1 MLGSITWRSPLATI
15 QIHTGRASAFQP
27 LVEDSVPS
35 PTDAWALTALCTC
48 GQPWSNHE
56 VLEDSVVPSAP
67 GMNGPQP
74 PFVPPPLASLQAS
87 LPNPVRA
94 FTGLTSSG
102 STSSSGSASANENRN
117 AAMARHFP
125 RPKYKPP
132 RPYPTSTA
140 AVSTFQVV
148 IALWPNVIPGSAAA
162 DDLGSASLIVDFA
175 YTIDQFTEMILRLK
189 AHHLVFVAT
198 LPSTDQSNI
207 IQELSSQL
215 SANLLAH
222 NLVLP
227 AGPGDSTNGDST
239 IPWFRLPWMVLEPTR
254 RKAVYTF
261 GQHAKVNANNFNRK
275 MILDINSKFVNPDI
289 EHTPRFANVRGS
301 LPPTLSA
308 EALDD
313 ASHPEQLH
321 SCFGHRL
328 LYGLP
333 HSGNYRTV
341 ECLGALCPDE
351 DLAPVSVPLR
361 PPRQRERTPAA
372 MVASTSQIRSRP
384 ASLTPPPPSHRRRLN
399 SSSYIEVLSS
409 DDEDFVLPL
418 PLAPRRTNPP
428 RNTRL
433 PIVSDTQLPSVAP
446 AHPPTQIRLAAG
458 SEISDW
464 QRSVWIE
471 VASVPDSQTV
481 RIKGANITAISEFI
495 IALFYH
501 LRMKQVDP
509 SSAPPFP
516 RPAAINY
523 PRTGMTHL
531 SFLQSEMHRSYYLA
545 SSALGRGVEQAVW
558 RHVLSLLAED
568 TRFWQPTPAEPQYFT
583 FLLSPVSSE
592 PERTAKFYVYGQLIA
607 IHLYYY
613 GHGLSVGLWPVLAI
627 ALGRASMLLGE
638 GFLRLISPDVASDL
652 RPWFAL
658 AVEDPMP
665 SSLTAPVS
673 RLLMD
678 VLEIQPSQVPFP
690 RSPTQH
696 DDITVR
702 LLSRKLLGRDGFDM
716 SLSDYANFG
725 DHLRTLLPLQAACL
739 IAGMY
744 RRQIQNLQDVALMRS
759 LFELRF
765 KRYLTGD
772 GHPQQCRDNGLVAT
786 DEEMQRGSTT
796 PFLRAQLLLLTAIES
811 SLLPVKDTWGIRFMV
826 SDHIQP
832 GINVRPHSEA
842 LPLQFHTCTGGVEV
856 RVNAI
861 LFDMMIKSPRGDE
874 DTEFDVWMHTQIYN
888 ADLAYNRI

>member
-1 MLGSITWRSPLATI
+1 MLGSITWRSPLATV

-27 LVEDSVPS
+27 LVEDSGPS

-67 GMNGPQP
+67 LHSY
-74 PFVPPPLASLQAS
+74 PPPLASLQAS

-125 RPKYKPP
+125 RSKYKPP

-140 AVSTFQVV
+140 AVSTFQIV

-227 AGPGDSTNGDST
+227 AGPGGSTNGDST
-239 IPWFRLPWMVLEPTR
+239 ILWFRLPWMVLEPTQ

-321 SCFGHRL
+321 SCFGHCL

-361 PPRQRERTPAA
+361 PPRQLGLRLWCDSPSAEPQK
-372 MVASTSQIRSRP
+372 TSELFICELNP
-384 ASLTPPPPSHRRRLN
+384 SL
-399 SSSYIEVLSS
+399 YIEVLSS

-418 PLAPRRTNPP
+418 SLAPRRTNPP

-458 SEISDW
+458 SEITDW

-471 VASVPDSQTV
+471 VASVPDSQT
-481 RIKGANITAISEFI
+481 
-495 IALFYH
+495 
-501 LRMKQVDP
+501 QVDP

-545 SSALGRGVEQAVW
+545 SALGRGVEQAVW

-702 LLSRKLLGRDGFDM
+702 LLSRKLLGCEPWTHLDFLGAQDGFDM

-725 DHLRTLLPLQAACL
+725 DAACL

-744 RRQIQNLQDVALMRS
+744 RRQIQNLQDVLSHLHYLVLAPSTAPPQVALMRS
-759 LFELRF
+759 LFELQF
-765 KRYLTGD
+765 KRYLMGD

-786 DEEMQRGSTT
+786 DEKMQRGSTT

-811 SLLPVKDTWGIRFMV
+811 SLLPVKDTWGIRFTV

-832 GINVRPHSEA
+832 GINVHPHSEA

>member
-1 MLGSITWRSPLATI
+1 MCLTPSYWSQFDALSQIASNALEPCTVCNHAWIHHLAL
-15 QIHTGRASAFQP
+15 ASS
-27 LVEDSVPS
+27 DSSDPYRKGICIPDACGGFWPRS

-162 DDLGSASLIVDFA
+162 DDLASASLIVDFA

-189 AHHLVFVAT
+189 AHS
-198 LPSTDQSNI
+198 PR
-207 IQELSSQL
+207 
-215 SANLLAH
+215 
-222 NLVLP
+222 
-227 AGPGDSTNGDST
+227 GSTNGDST

-321 SCFGHRL
+321 SCFGQPLVIRSSAQWE
-328 LYGLP
+328 LP
-333 HSGNYRTV
+333 NRR
-341 ECLGALCPDE
+341 
-351 DLAPVSVPLR
+351 VSVPLR

-384 ASLTPPPPSHRRRLN
+384 ASLVRLPPPPSHRRRLN

-458 SEISDW
+458 SEITDW
-464 QRSVWIE
+464 QQSVWIE

-509 SSAPPFP
+509 SCNRPIRALERPICPSFKARCIVVITWP
-516 RPAAINY
+516 R
-523 PRTGMTHL
+523 
-531 SFLQSEMHRSYYLA
+531 
-545 SSALGRGVEQAVW
+545 ALGRGVEQAVW

-678 VLEIQPSQVPFP
+678 VLEIQVPFP

-702 LLSRKLLGRDGFDM
+702 LLSRRIAWVRAMDPSRLSRPRDGFDM
-716 SLSDYANFG
+716 SLSDYAKFG
-725 DHLRTLLPLQAACL
+725 DVRRILSYGMISQESLQHLRTLLPLQAACL

-744 RRQIQNLQDVALMRS
+744 RRQIQNLQDVLSHLHFLVLAPSTAPPQVALMRS

-765 KRYLTGD
+765 KRYLAGD

-786 DEEMQRGSTT
+786 G
-796 PFLRAQLLLLTAIES
+796 
-811 SLLPVKDTWGIRFMV
+811 
-826 SDHIQP
+826 
-832 GINVRPHSEA
+832 
-842 LPLQFHTCTGGVEV
+842 
-856 RVNAI
+856 
-861 LFDMMIKSPRGDE
+861 RGDAAGI
-874 DTEFDVWMHTQIYN
+874 DNPISPCSAASPHRY
-888 ADLAYNRI
+888 

>member
-1 MLGSITWRSPLATI
+1 MPVLDEFNIRLPATLWSRAQSAITLGSITWRSPLATV
-15 QIHTGRASAFQP
+15 QIHTGRASAFQT
-27 LVEDSVPS
+27 LVEDSGPYRS

-162 DDLGSASLIVDFA
+162 DDLASASLIVDFA

-189 AHHLVFVAT
+189 AH
-198 LPSTDQSNI
+198 P
-207 IQELSSQL
+207 
-215 SANLLAH
+215 
-222 NLVLP
+222 P
-227 AGPGDSTNGDST
+227 RGSTNGDST

-289 EHTPRFANVRGS
+289 EHSVCSLTPS
-301 LPPTLSA
+301 
-308 EALDD
+308 
-313 ASHPEQLH
+313 
-321 SCFGHRL
+321 
-328 LYGLP
+328 
-333 HSGNYRTV
+333 
-341 ECLGALCPDE
+341 
-351 DLAPVSVPLR
+351 
-361 PPRQRERTPAA
+361 TPA
-372 MVASTSQIRSRP
+372 RP

-458 SEISDW
+458 SEITDW
-464 QRSVWIE
+464 QQSVWIE
-471 VASVPDSQTV
+471 VASVPDSQTHLLSPGQLQSTI
-481 RIKGANITAISEFI
+481 R
-495 IALFYH
+495 ALE
-501 LRMKQVDP
+501 L
-509 SSAPPFP
+509 
-516 RPAAINY
+516 
-523 PRTGMTHL
+523 THL

-545 SSALGRGVEQAVW
+545 SALGRGVEQAVW

-673 RLLMD
+673 RLLMN

-702 LLSRKLLGRDGFDM
+702 LLSRKLLGCEPWTHLDFLGARDGFDM
-716 SLSDYANFG
+716 SLSDYAKFG

-744 RRQIQNLQDVALMRS
+744 RRQIQNLQDVLSHLHFLVLAPLTAPPQVALMRS

-765 KRYLTGD
+765 KRYLAGD

-811 SLLPVKDTWGIRFMV
+811 SLLPVKDTWGIRFTV